1 MNEALHLEYTVHA
14 MAIVCAKLSSAN
26 LEEPHWTNIILDISP
41 RARLQELE
49 KTEVR
54 RENNH

>member
-26 LEEPHWTNIILDISP
+26 LEEGYT
-41 RARLQELE
+41 ELE
-49 KTEVR
+49 KTEVG